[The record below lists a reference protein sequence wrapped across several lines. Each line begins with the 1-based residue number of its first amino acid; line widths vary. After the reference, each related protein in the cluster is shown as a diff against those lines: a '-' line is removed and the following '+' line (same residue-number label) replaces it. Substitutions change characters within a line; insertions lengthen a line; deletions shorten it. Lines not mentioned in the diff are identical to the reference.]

1 MYKRYN
7 LDANIGNVKS
17 YDQDFDD
24 IELLAY
30 NLTDKTFLVI
40 EEDTHNTYSIEADSY
55 KEAIEKL
62 ITHWYPETYEEW
74 AEDDDGDCE
83 PCGKFHKATA
93 FYTITE
99 KSSNWSHEVVK

>member
-17 YDQDFDD
+17 YDENFDD
-24 IELLAY
+24 IELLVC
-30 NLTDKTFLVI
+30 NPTGKTFLI
-40 EEDTHNTYSIEADSY
+40 IDEDMQNSYSIEADSY

-62 ITHWYPETYEEW
+62 INHWYPETYEEW
-74 AEDDDGDCE
+74 AENDDGDCE
-83 PCGKFHKATA
+83 PCGKFHKAVD

-99 KSSNWSHEVVK
+99 KSSNWSHEVIQ